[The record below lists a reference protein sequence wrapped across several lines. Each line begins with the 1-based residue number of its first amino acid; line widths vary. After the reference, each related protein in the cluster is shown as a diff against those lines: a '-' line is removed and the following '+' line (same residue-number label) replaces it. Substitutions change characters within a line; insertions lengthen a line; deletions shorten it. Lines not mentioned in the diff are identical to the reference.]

1 MLIGFNFEKIIGTFK
16 LALFW
21 ILTVFGGNIFGA
33 LCASQYTVGS
43 DPYVF
48 GLFGGMIGI
57 TLVIICRPNPIP
69 QASET

>member
-33 LCASQYTVGS
+33 LTTSKYAVGS
-43 DPYVF
+43 DAYVF
-48 GLFGGMIGI
+48 ALFGGMIGI
-57 TLVIICRPNPIP
+57 TFVLICRPNPVP
-69 QASET
+69 